1 MPARRRSRVPK
12 TTTPT
17 LTVHQIVAFNFTR
30 ARQQAQWTQ
39 TETGER
45 LEPFL
50 GYRLN
55 QAGVSAIEKTY
66 DTDRRRNI
74 DAAELVAFA
83 RCFNKPIGWF
93 FLPPTGHPGDLVDP
107 VHPDTPF
114 EAAYLTTLVLGTPA
128 GWQSFLDRLT
138 ELLDIDHRAT
148 WDAVLAATHGV
159 KDAAQWE
166 QQIDLR
172 RRAIEQVTLTRLAGP
187 EDDVITNMARLL
199 VQLAKLTPLGFN
211 KLRDTDP
218 DQALAL
224 LAEGD
229 ELVETLTKGAE
240 RRRKTGK
247 PSGGGFDDLR
257 PIEPEEALRRRESDS
272 S

>member
-159 KDAAQWE
+159 NDAAQWE

-199 VQLAKLTPLGFN
+199 VQLAKLTPLGYN

-229 ELVETLTKGAE
+229 ELVETLTKDAE

-247 PSGGGFDDLR
+247 PSGSGFDDLR

>member
-1 MPARRRSRVPK
+1 MPTRRRPRVPK
-12 TTTPT
+12 DPTPT
-17 LTVHQIVAFNFTR
+17 LTVHQVVAYNFTR
-30 ARQQAQWTQ
+30 ARQQARWTQ

-66 DTDRRRNI
+66 DSDRRRNI

-93 FLPPTGHPGDLVDP
+93 FLPPTGHPTDLIQP
-107 VHPDTPF
+107 VHPDTPL
-114 EAAYLTTLVLGTPA
+114 AAASLTSLVLGTPD
-128 GWQSFLDRLT
+128 GWQSFLDRLA
-138 ELLDIDHRAT
+138 ELLENDHHPT
-148 WDAVLAATHGV
+148 WDAVLVATRGADDAAT
-159 KDAAQWE
+159 WE

-172 RRAIEQVTLTRLAGP
+172 RRAIEQVTLARLAGP

-199 VQLAKLTPLGFN
+199 VELAKLTPLGYN

-229 ELVETLTKGAE
+229 QLVENVTKQAE
-240 RRRKTGK
+240 RRRKTGR
-247 PSGGGFDDLR
+247 PSNGGYDDLR
-257 PIEPEEALRRRESDS
+257 PIEPDEALRRRGSG
-272 S
+272 

>member
-1 MPARRRSRVPK
+1 MPARRRHRVPK
-12 TTTPT
+12 DPTPT
-17 LTVHQIVAFNFTR
+17 LTVHQIVAYNFTR
-30 ARQQAQWTQ
+30 ARQQARWTQ

-74 DAAELVAFA
+74 DAAEIVAFA

-93 FLPPTGHPGDLVDP
+93 FLPPPGHAGDLVEP
-107 VHPDTPF
+107 VHPDTPL
-114 EAAYLTTLVLGTPA
+114 EARYLTSLILGTPP
-128 GWQSFLDRLT
+128 GWRSFLDRLD
-138 ELLDIDHRAT
+138 ELLQADHRAT
-148 WDAVLAATHGV
+148 WDAVLWATHGAN
-159 KDAAQWE
+159 DAAEWE

-172 RRAIEQVTLTRLAGP
+172 RRAIEQVTLARLAGP

-199 VQLAKLTPLGFN
+199 VQLAKLTPIGFN

-218 DQALAL
+218 DEALAL

-229 ELVETLTKGAE
+229 GLVETLTKEAE
-240 RRRKTGK
+240 RRRKAGR

-257 PIEPEEALRRRESDS
+257 PIEPEEAIRQRESG
-272 S
+272 

>member
-1 MPARRRSRVPK
+1 MPARRRHRVPK
-12 TTTPT
+12 DTTPT
-17 LTVHQIVAFNFTR
+17 LTVHQIVAYNFTR
-30 ARQQAQWTQ
+30 ARQQARWTQ

-66 DTDRRRNI
+66 DSDRRRNI

-93 FLPPTGHPGDLVDP
+93 FLPPTGHPTDLVEP
-107 VHPDTPF
+107 VHPDTPL
-114 EAAYLTTLVLGTPA
+114 AAASLTSLVLGTPD
-128 GWQSFLDRLT
+128 GWRSLLDRLS
-138 ELLDIDHRAT
+138 ELLESDHRAT
-148 WDAVLAATHGV
+148 WDAVLWATRGAD
-159 KDAAQWE
+159 DAAHWE

-172 RRAIEQVTLTRLAGP
+172 RRAIEQVTLARLAGP
-187 EDDVITNMARLL
+187 EDDVITHMARLL
-199 VQLAKLTPLGFN
+199 VQLAKLTPLGYN

-229 ELVETLTKGAE
+229 ELVETLTKQAE
-240 RRRKTGK
+240 RRRKAGRT
-247 PSGGGFDDLR
+247 SSGGFDDLQ
-257 PIEPEEALRRRESDS
+257 PIDPEAALRRRESDS
-272 S
+272 R